1 MTTKM
6 TINWWHQVPEIND
19 HQAEHLNGGS
29 SYASFDVGIS
39 GGIGAVQI
47 NSSNGAQ
54 INLNS
59 KHSTV
64 RYRGYHS
71 RNGFHSHYFY

>member
-6 TINWWHQVPEIND
+6 TINWWRQTSELND
-19 HQAEHLNGGS
+19 HQSENLNGGS
-29 SYASFDVGIS
+29 NYTSISVGIS
-39 GGIGAVQI
+39 GELGPVQI

-59 KHSTV
+59 KNSTV

-71 RNGFHSHYFY
+71 YHGYHSHYFY